1 MMSLHRR
8 SAPGA
13 QRRASGRTVSKA
25 TPHGVEPVC
34 ARLTVHDAPRR
45 SPRWTRARHRYW
57 QSQISCDLTLRRRHP
72 APESLRQLARGLYG
86 AAGLV
91 TRHGAARVHA
101 CLEATGT
108 YSELV
113 ATALVDAGHQ
123 VSLLN
128 PAIIH
133 HYAKSRLSRAK
144 TDPVDADVIADYAAK
159 EHPPTW
165 TPVPREVRE
174 LQALVRRLDA
184 LVGMQTDERNRSQ
197 AGAWTPAVQRSID
210 AVLGHLE
217 TQIDAVRDQIR
228 QHIDQHPGLRAQR
241 DLLTSIP
248 GIGAATA
255 ALLLAE
261 LFHKPFT
268 SARQAAA
275 FAGVVPRPNDSG
287 LHHGRRAMCK
297 LGPPRVRKALY
308 FPAIAAIRF
317 NPSLQPL
324 ARRLR
329 AAGKPPMLIIGAAM
343 RKLIHLAFGVLKS
356 RRAYDAKLAKA

>member
-1 MMSLHRR
+1 MMSLYRR
-8 SAPGA
+8 SALGA

-25 TPHGVEPVC
+25 TPH
-34 ARLTVHDAPRR
+34 R
-45 SPRWTRARHRYW
+45 SRACIHKADRARRPEKEPTMEAVLGIDIGKMKFHV
-57 QSQISCDLTLRRRHP
+57 TLQFPDGTRRRKACANSP
-72 APESLRQLARGLYG
+72 AGCTDLLAWMRRQG
-86 AAGLV
+86 A
-91 TRHGAARVHA
+91 TRVHA
-101 CLEATGT
+101 GLEATGT
-108 YSELV
+108 YGEVL
-113 ATALVDAGHQ
+113 ATRLVDAGHQ

-144 TDPVDADVIADYAAK
+144 TDAVDADVIAEYVAK
-159 EHPPTW
+159 EHPPLW
-165 TPVPREVRE
+165 TPLPRDIRE

-184 LVGMQTDERNRSQ
+184 LIGMQTEERNRAQ
-197 AGAWTPAVQRSID
+197 AGALTPAVQQSIE
-210 AVLGHLE
+210 AVLAHLE
-217 TQIDAVRDQIR
+217 SQIATVRALIQ
-228 QHIDQHPGLRAQR
+228 QHMDQHPGLRGQR

-275 FAGVVPRPNDSG
+275 FAGVVPRPNESG
-287 LHHGRRAMCK
+287 SREGRRRMCK
-297 LGPPRVRKALY
+297 LGPGRLRKGLY
-308 FPAIAAIRF
+308 FPAMTAIRF

-329 AAGKPPMLIIGAAM
+329 AAGKP
-343 RKLIHLAFGVLKS
+343 
-356 RRAYDAKLAKA
+356 

>member
-1 MMSLHRR
+1 MMDAVL
-8 SAPGA
+8 GIDI
-13 QRRASGRTVSKA
+13 GKA
-25 TPHGVEPVC
+25 KFHV
-34 ARLTVHDAPRR
+34 
-45 SPRWTRARHRYW
+45 
-57 QSQISCDLTLRRRHP
+57 TLRFGDGTRRRKACANSP
-72 APESLRQLARGLYG
+72 AGCAELLTWMA
-86 AAGLV
+86 
-91 TRHGAARVHA
+91 RHGAGRVHA
-101 CLEATGT
+101 CLEATGA
-108 YSELV
+108 YGELL
-113 ATALVDAGHQ
+113 ATTLVDAGHQ
-123 VSLLN
+123 VSILN

-165 TPVPREVRE
+165 TPLPREVRD

-184 LVGMQTDERNRSQ
+184 LLGMQTDERNRAQ
-197 AGAWTPAVQRSID
+197 AGALTPAVQHSIE

-217 TQIDAVRDQIR
+217 AQI
-228 QHIDQHPGLRAQR
+228 GE
-241 DLLTSIP
+241 
-248 GIGAATA
+248 ATA

-261 LFHKPFT
+261 LFTKAFT

-275 FAGVVPRPNDSG
+275 FAGVVPRPHDSG
-287 LHHGRRAMCK
+287 IHTGRRVMCK
-297 LGPPRVRKALY
+297 LGPGRLRKGLY

-329 AAGKPPMLIIGAAM
+329 SAGKPPMLIIGAAM

-356 RRAYDAKLAKA
+356 GRAYDPDLAKA

>member
-1 MMSLHRR
+1 M
-8 SAPGA
+8 
-13 QRRASGRTVSKA
+13 
-25 TPHGVEPVC
+25 
-34 ARLTVHDAPRR
+34 DAALGIDIGK
-45 SPRWTRARHRYW
+45 TKFHV
-57 QSQISCDLTLRRRHP
+57 TLLFANGTRRRKACANSP
-72 APESLRQLARGLYG
+72 AGCADLLAWLR
-86 AAGLV
+86 
-91 TRHGAARVHA
+91 RHGATRVHG

-108 YSELV
+108 YGELV
-113 ATALVDAGHQ
+113 ATILVDAGHQ

-144 TDPVDADVIADYAAK
+144 TDPVDADVIAEYTAK
-159 EHPPTW
+159 EHPPLW
-165 TPVPREVRE
+165 TPLPREVRE

-184 LVGMQTDERNRSQ
+184 LLGMRTEEQNRAQ
-197 AGAWTPAVQRSID
+197 AGGLPPAVAQSI
-210 AVLGHLE
+210 ATVLRHLE
-217 TQIDAVRDQIR
+217 AQIR
-228 QHIDQHPGLRAQR
+228 QVRQQIRKHMDQHPGLRAQR

-248 GIGAATA
+248 GIGEATA

-261 LFHKPFT
+261 LFNKTFA

-287 LHHGRRAMCK
+287 LQHGRRVMCK
-297 LGPPRVRKALY
+297 VGPSRVRKGLY

-324 ARRLR
+324 AHRLA

-356 RRAYDAKLAKA
+356 GRSYDATLAKA